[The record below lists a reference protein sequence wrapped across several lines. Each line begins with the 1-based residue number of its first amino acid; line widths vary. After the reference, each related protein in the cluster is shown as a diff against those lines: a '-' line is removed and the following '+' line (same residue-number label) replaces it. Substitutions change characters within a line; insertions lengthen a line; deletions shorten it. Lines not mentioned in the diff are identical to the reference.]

1 LVAPAH
7 EDLVRPRIMTTI
19 KDLVARGA
27 SGVLEV
33 TGSPAGAI
41 YFDGGQIAFARASWV
56 PGLAV
61 RLRAI
66 GPALPGPGAVP
77 AGGDADDA
85 AVAGYAVRDGHLTA
99 AGLHELI
106 RSIVVDA
113 FLVLTI
119 PLVADSSV
127 AAIRFTSTRTYWTE
141 SFPRLGL
148 DEVRSEAVRQAKR
161 MAQHGLSPAT
171 AIALRE
177 LRAPA
182 VVLSREQWSVLS
194 QIGEYS
200 TAREIAARR
209 GASLSDTLD
218 CLGGLTRAGLCTP
231 VRVPGRVAQAP
242 RAQYPPTVPALRPA
256 PVPPPPMAHP
266 GPAPQPPPPG
276 RVPYPAPVPE
286 PARGP
291 YPAPVPEPALGP
303 DHGTPPGMAAERVP
317 AGHLPPR
324 RAARAHG
331 ERPVGAQQGPT
342 IDVLRQVLSGL
353 RKL

>member
-1 LVAPAH
+1 VVAPAH
-7 EDLVRPRIMTTI
+7 EDLVRPRIMTTVE
-19 KDLVARGA
+19 DLVARGA

-56 PGLAV
+56 PGLAARV
-61 RLRAI
+61 RAI
-66 GPALPGPGAVP
+66 GPALPGPGAGP

-85 AVAGYAVRDGHLTA
+85 AVAGFAVQHGYLTA

-113 FLVLTI
+113 FLVLTV

-141 SFPRLGL
+141 TFPRLGL
-148 DEVRSEAVRQAKR
+148 DEVRAEVIRQAER
-161 MAQHGLSPAT
+161 MAKHGLSPAT

-182 VVLSREQWSVLS
+182 AVLSREQWSVLS
-194 QIGEYS
+194 QIGEYA

-209 GASLSDTLD
+209 GASLSDTLE

-231 VRVPGRVAQAP
+231 VRVPGRVPRPARAP
-242 RAQYPPTVPALRPA
+242 YPPPPVPQPALPPVPPPMAEPGSASPPA
-256 PVPPPPMAHP
+256 PVPPPA
-266 GPAPQPPPPG
+266 

-286 PARGP
+286 PAMMPG
-291 YPAPVPEPALGP
+291 
-303 DHGTPPGMAAERVP
+303 HGTPPGASPERVP
-317 AGHLPPR
+317 PGHLPPR
-324 RAARAHG
+324 RVVRPHG
-331 ERPVGAQQGPT
+331 ERSATAHQGPT
-342 IDVLRQVLSGL
+342 MDVLRQVLSGL

>member
-1 LVAPAH
+1 LVAMAH
-7 EDLVRPRIMTTI
+7 EDLVRPRIMATVE
-19 KDLVARGA
+19 DLVARGA

-33 TGSPAGAI
+33 TGSPAGAV

-56 PGLAV
+56 PGLAA

-85 AVAGYAVRDGHLTA
+85 AVAGYAVQHGYLTA

-141 SFPRLGL
+141 TFPRLGL
-148 DEVRSEAVRQAKR
+148 DEVRTETLRQAER

-182 VVLSREQWSVLS
+182 AVLSREQWSVLS
-194 QIGEYS
+194 QIGEYA

-231 VRVPGRVAQAP
+231 VRVPGRAARPARAP
-242 RAQYPPTVPALRPA
+242 YPPPVPQSVPALQSA
-256 PVPPPPMAHP
+256 PVPQPVTQP
-266 GPAPQPPPPG
+266 GPPWPAAAPALAPA

-286 PARGP
+286 PVL
-291 YPAPVPEPALGP
+291 APG
-303 DHGTPPGMAAERVP
+303 HGAPGEAPPERVP
-317 AGHLPPR
+317 TGHLPAR
-324 RAARAHG
+324 RAVRAHG
-331 ERPVGAQQGPT
+331 ERSASAHQGPT
-342 IDVLRQVLSGL
+342 MDVLRQVLSGL